1 MGFREPST
9 NSTVQ
14 DPLLQTACRALTIWV
29 QGSFA
34 LQLPVLESW
43 PVSAPCLQCK
53 VIGQGGN
60 FPTGLVVVGCGRAL
74 ISVLPQTVALMSG
87 SKKSPSPV
95 GWLGWDGK
103 VLLAWARRSAGP
115 KALLHFCFPF
125 YLSPFPFPLRP
136 SPFPSLMEHCLLP
149 PSVLAL
155 PGQTQCQSSS

>member
-87 SKKSPSPV
+87 SKKSPSPTWV
-95 GWLGWDGK
+95 AWMGWQSAVSMGK
-103 VLLAWARRSAGP
+103 TLSWAQGTS
-115 KALLHFCFPF
+115 ALLLP
-125 YLSPFPFPLRP
+125 LLPFPFPLRP
-136 SPFPSLMEHCLLP
+136 SLFPSLMEHCLLP

-155 PGQTQCQSSS
+155 PGQTQCQSGS